1 MTTCTLIVIATLDT
15 QTLQYAALRN
25 TTQYDRARYLAE
37 AALQHSLAFLEQ
49 DYSAADP
56 NRYDIPWTNFPN
68 ADNQYS
74 ADVSAGSNGTLLITG
89 QGRSGQFTRRLTIVI
104 KMGG

>member
-1 MTTCTLIVIATLDT
+1 MATCSLIVISTLDT
-15 QTLQYAALRN
+15 QTLQYASLRN

-49 DYSAADP
+49 DYSAGDP
-56 NRYDIPWTNFPN
+56 DRYDIAWTNFPDAN
-68 ADNQYS
+68 NQYC
-74 ADVSAGSNGTLLITG
+74 ADVSAGTNGTLVITG
-89 QGRSGQFTRRLTIVI
+89 EGRSGQYTRRLMIVI